1 MRGSTTPRSILRV
14 APTTPRKKS
23 LPPRQPRPLPV
34 TRASRRRVL
43 GSIAAALAALL
54 AVPARAADDDAAVTA
69 PIRAFYDA
77 LLDAMRR
84 AKALGIKGRY
94 DRLAPVIESAF
105 DLAAMTRIAIG
116 PRWTS
121 IPKEQQA
128 ALVDG
133 FSRMTIATYANRFDG
148 YSGERFEVDPA
159 AETRSS
165 GKVVHTRLVQSSGEP
180 VTLDYLMRASGNG
193 WKIVDVYL
201 TGTISEL
208 ATRRSE
214 FAAILNAGGASA
226 LIDSL
231 RQQAEKLLRPS
242 AG

>member
-1 MRGSTTPRSILRV
+1 VPPTESPFSPIPRTT
-14 APTTPRKKS
+14 
-23 LPPRQPRPLPV
+23 
-34 TRASRRRVL
+34 RRRAL
-43 GSIAAALAALL
+43 CSLAAVASTFVL
-54 AVPARAADDDAAVTA
+54 PARAADDDASVTA

-77 LLDAMRR
+77 LLDAMRH

-94 DRLAPVIESAF
+94 DKLAPAIESAF

-116 PRWTS
+116 PRWTA

-148 YSGERFEVDPA
+148 YSGERFDIEPAVD
-159 AETRSS
+159 TRSN
-165 GKVVHTRLVQSSGEP
+165 GKVVHTRLVQSNGEP
-180 VTLDYLMRASGNG
+180 VTLDYLMRASSAG

-214 FAAILNAGGASA
+214 FAAILNAGGESA